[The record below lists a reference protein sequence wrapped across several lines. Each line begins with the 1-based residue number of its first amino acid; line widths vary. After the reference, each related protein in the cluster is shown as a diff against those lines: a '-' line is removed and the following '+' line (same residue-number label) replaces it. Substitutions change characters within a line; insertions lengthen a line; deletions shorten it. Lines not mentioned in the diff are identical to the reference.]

1 MQYTLHEVTTHSIK
15 TQYTKN
21 NSKGHPTTMNTKQIN
36 NYRKYKENTTT
47 KTNTTITQNTN
58 R

>member
-1 MQYTLHEVTTHSIK
+1 MK

-36 NYRKYKENTTT
+36 NYSKYKENT
-47 KTNTTITQNTN
+47 TNTTITQNPN
-58 R
+58 NKRR